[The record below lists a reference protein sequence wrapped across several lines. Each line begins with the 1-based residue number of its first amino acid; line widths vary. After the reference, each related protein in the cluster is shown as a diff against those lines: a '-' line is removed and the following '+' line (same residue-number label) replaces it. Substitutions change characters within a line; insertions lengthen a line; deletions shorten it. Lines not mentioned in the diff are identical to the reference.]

1 MEVTDYCF
9 SFFRKPIQNT
19 EPLRAIGIVDVY
31 RYVVGHYARPQTE
44 ALRSMVSPA
53 DAKRYKAAHF
63 DYCTFSGLFRKRN
76 EKELI
81 MHSGLMCLD
90 FDHVEDMESVKQQ
103 LLNHDYYQSFRKRIE
118 MDYTCGFER
127 MGALKILQGCC
138 QLCPCYGL
146 ANGGYVGKRRGAC
159 LFPASRPTSIY

>member
-103 LLNHDYYQSFRKRIE
+103 LLNHDYFDTELLFTSPSYAAMFVIGKS
-118 MDYTCGFER
+118 
-127 MGALKILQGCC
+127 
-138 QLCPCYGL
+138 
-146 ANGGYVGKRRGAC
+146 ANGLTSWKTSDGKT
-159 LFPASRPTSIY
+159 LKSLEETTEVE